1 MAVGKLRND
10 KNEKISKL
18 AKSIVQKWK
27 KNVTEAAAIK
37 KKKLFNCY
45 NLRQYLFLLEIASS
59 DKPKDDTKNA
69 NKSNSPTQTIN
80 SLEKVQTSSSNSPKL
95 KSQPETNSSA
105 NAPENLRKN
114 SDSNINV
121 NKTRTFASD
130 NATIQSTGDK
140 SRDKCIEMLYNALA
154 VDTDAETDLIVEKA
168 MELEQAEFN
177 KFNAVN
183 PTYKADIRSF
193 YLNLKDLKNPNLRL
207 AIMEGTIQPNDFV
220 LMSPEDMAS
229 EERKKLDD
237 KIMKE
242 NLFKAQGAGPQEA
255 ETDMFR
261 CSKCGSR
268 KCRYFQMQTRSAD
281 EPMTT
286 FVNCTN
292 CGKRWK
298 FC

>member
-130 NATIQSTGDK
+130 NATIKSTGDK

-154 VDTDAETDLIVEKA
+154 VDTDAGTLS
-168 MELEQAEFN
+168 L
-177 KFNAVN
+177 
-183 PTYKADIRSF
+183 
-193 YLNLKDLKNPNLRL
+193 LNFFTLSSS
-207 AIMEGTIQPNDFV
+207 T
-220 LMSPEDMAS
+220 
-229 EERKKLDD
+229 
-237 KIMKE
+237 
-242 NLFKAQGAGPQEA
+242 
-255 ETDMFR
+255 
-261 CSKCGSR
+261 
-268 KCRYFQMQTRSAD
+268 
-281 EPMTT
+281 
-286 FVNCTN
+286 
-292 CGKRWK
+292 
-298 FC
+298 